1 MANGK
6 MSKMKSNAK
15 ILLIFIF
22 MTIFLYASPPN
33 FANFDG
39 TAVILDVNKSIR
51 TVYNETRAD
60 ERLSP
65 CSTFKILNSII
76 SLDVKA
82 VKDENET
89 IKWDGAVREYDAWNR
104 NHDMRSAI
112 SVSTVWFYQEL
123 ARRVGAKR
131 MQEGVEAAKYG
142 NMDTSKTLMDFW
154 LGGGSLR
161 VSANEQVD
169 FLSRM
174 MSGKL
179 PFSPRSIAVTKEIM
193 TVEKDD
199 GYTLGGKTGSCG
211 GVGWFVGFVEDKGGT
226 KVFAF
231 NIKGDGAN
239 GVEAKKIAIKYLKTF
254 KPSEATPILRH

>member
-1 MANGK
+1 MTK
-6 MSKMKSNAK
+6 VYRFS
-15 ILLIFIF
+15 LL
-22 MTIFLYASPPN
+22 LYSVIAFASQPN

-39 TAVILDVNKSIR
+39 TAVILDVNSSKKTI
-51 TVYNETRAD
+51 YNDKRAD

-65 CSTFKILNSII
+65 CSTFKILNSIV
-76 SLDVKA
+76 SLDTGA

-89 IKWDGAVREYDAWNR
+89 IKWDGIVREYPGHNR
-104 NHDMRSAI
+104 DHNMRSAI
-112 SVSTVWFYQEL
+112 GVSAVWFYQEL

-142 NMDTSKTLMDFW
+142 NTDTSKTLTSFW

-161 VSANEQVD
+161 ISANEQVD

-193 TVEKDD
+193 RVEKDD

-211 GVGWFVGFVEDKGGT
+211 GVGWFVGFVEDAGGT

-231 NIKGDGAN
+231 NIKGNGAN
-239 GVEAKKIAIKYLKTF
+239 GVEAKKIAIKYLKTL
-254 KPSEATPILRH
+254 KPPEPTPILRH